1 MSSFD
6 LLDDA
11 PLESS
16 IESDAIA
23 YAEKRGWWVAKFV
36 SPGRRGVPDRIF
48 IRDGRVLFIEF
59 KRPRKEA
66 RTQQQKR
73 HREMRE
79 HGAEVHVIDNL
90 ADAYALLR

>member
-1 MSSFD
+1 MSFD
-6 LLDDA
+6 LLDDV

-16 IESDAIA
+16 VEGDAID
-23 YAEKRGWWVAKFV
+23 YAEKQGWWVAKFV

-59 KRPRKEA
+59 KRPGKTAEP
-66 RTQQQKR
+66 QQKKR

-90 ADAYALLR
+90 ADAYELLR